1 MTIQEWSK
9 AKQANVKKRI
19 LLSPITALFGKRY
32 KFAKQSEHSQYATV
46 RHSASLEL
54 ENSIYNNWCEN
65 SSGEDGWALTQAV
78 SCKKSID
85 LLCSNILI
93 V

>member
-1 MTIQEWSK
+1 MGEWSK
-9 AKQANVKKRI
+9 AKQANVKKGVQS
-19 LLSPITALFGKRY
+19 LHCL
-32 KFAKQSEHSQYATV
+32 AKDTNSQKQYATV

-54 ENSIYNNWCEN
+54 ENNNWCEN
-65 SSGEDGWALTQAV
+65 SSGEDVWALTQAV